1 MDHQLNDDRRTTTPR
16 SREASGLLFAI
27 AAYGFWGLFP
37 LYFALLDS
45 VSPLEVV
52 AHRAIWSL
60 VFVLILIAIW
70 RQWSDLRRA
79 LTPRTVGILAAAIV
93 FLSINWLVYV
103 YAIDINEVVQASL
116 GYFIN
121 PLVTV
126 ALGVV
131 LLSERL
137 RRVQWLAIGIACI
150 AVLVLT
156 ISYGGVPWISLTLAF
171 SFGIYG
177 LLKKRANIDAL
188 PALAIETAVFT
199 PLALVYLG
207 FLEVN
212 GKASFLSD
220 GWGISILLILL
231 GPVTALPLI
240 AFGAAAIR
248 IPLSTLGVIQ
258 YMTPIAQFLL
268 GVTVFGESMPAL
280 RWVGFVLVWIALVVF
295 TVDAW
300 RRARMP
306 VVEPD

>member
-1 MDHQLNDDRRTTTPR
+1 M
-16 SREASGLLFAI
+16 
-27 AAYGFWGLFP
+27 
-37 LYFALLDS
+37 
-45 VSPLEVV
+45 V

-60 VFVLILIAIW
+60 IFVLILIAIW
-70 RQWSDLRRA
+70 RQWPDLRRA
-79 LTPRTVGILAAAIV
+79 LTLRTIGILAAAIV

-103 YAIDINEVVQASL
+103 YAIDVDEVVQASL

-131 LLSERL
+131 FLSERL
-137 RRVQWLAIGIACI
+137 RRVQWLAIGIACV

-156 ISYGGVPWISLTLAF
+156 VSYGGVPWISLVLAF
-171 SFGIYG
+171 SFAFYG
-177 LLKKRANIDAL
+177 LLKKRAGVDAL

-199 PLALVYLG
+199 PFALLYLG
-207 FLEVN
+207 VLETRGDAAFL
-212 GKASFLSD
+212 GD

-231 GPVTALPLI
+231 GPVTALPLL

-280 RWVGFVLVWIALVVF
+280 RWIGFVLVWIALVVF

-300 RRARMP
+300 RRSRIP

>member
-1 MDHQLNDDRRTTTPR
+1 M
-16 SREASGLLFAI
+16 
-27 AAYGFWGLFP
+27 
-37 LYFALLDS
+37 
-45 VSPLEVV
+45 
-52 AHRAIWSL
+52 HRALWSL
-60 VFVLILIAIW
+60 IFVLLLIAIW
-70 RQWSDLRRA
+70 RQWSALRRA
-79 LTPRTVGILAAAIV
+79 LNPKAIGILAAAMV

-121 PLVTV
+121 PLVSV

-137 RRVQWLAIGIACI
+137 RRVQWAAIGIACI

-156 ISYGGVPWISLTLAF
+156 ISYGGVPWISLVLAF

-177 LLKKRANIDAL
+177 LLKKRANVDAL
-188 PALAIETAVFT
+188 PSLAIETAVFT
-199 PLALVYLG
+199 PLALLYLG
-207 FLEVN
+207 YLNAE
-212 GKASFLSD
+212 GEASFLSA
-220 GWGISILLILL
+220 GWGTSLLLILL
-231 GPVTALPLI
+231 GPVTALPLL

-258 YMTPIAQFLL
+258 YMTPIGQFLL

-280 RWVGFVLVWIALVVF
+280 RWIGFILVWVALVMF

-300 RRARMP
+300 RRSRIP
-306 VVEPD
+306 VVVPD